1 MAYLAADL
9 TVWLAIVLPGTAGE
23 VIRGSL
29 ASSTFPLTIG
39 PFLFLG
45 AWCVVGLGLSY
56 LTLQRRA

>member
-1 MAYLAADL
+1 MHA
-9 TVWLAIVLPGTAGE
+9 VLPMPAMGE

-29 ASSTFPLTIG
+29 ASTTFPLTMG

-45 AWCVVGLGLSY
+45 AWCVVCLGLSY